1 MGYFR
6 LGPKTIIVPGETNL
20 HQNYPNPFN
29 PTTTIIYDVGFNE
42 GPYQRVNVA
51 VYNLLGQHVRTLI
64 NEQKDIGR
72 YTVRWDG
79 RDKNGVGVS
88 SGIYFICLMNNVGR
102 IHTKKMMLLR

>member
-64 NEQKDIGR
+64 NEQRILAGILFAGMDMIK
-72 YTVRWDG
+72 TVLEYPA
-79 RDKNGVGVS
+79 VYILS
-88 SGIYFICLMNNVGR
+88 A
-102 IHTKKMMLLR
+102 